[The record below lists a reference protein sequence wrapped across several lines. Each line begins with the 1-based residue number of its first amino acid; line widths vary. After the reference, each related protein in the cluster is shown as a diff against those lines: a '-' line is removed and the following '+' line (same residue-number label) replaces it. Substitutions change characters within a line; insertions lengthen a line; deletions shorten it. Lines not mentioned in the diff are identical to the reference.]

1 MKAIGKILLYVML
14 IIISPIIGIIIGI
27 DVIRDLYD
35 NKDEN

>member
-1 MKAIGKILLYVML
+1 MKAIGRILLYVML
-14 IIISPIIGIIIGI
+14 IIISPIIGIIIGV

>member
-1 MKAIGKILLYVML
+1 MKAIGRILLYVML